1 MGRAFRQA
9 RASEAAGNRFDITAS
24 QADIVQLAIR
34 ETAQRVFGH
43 ARIVP
48 SGHGRP
54 DFRAN
59 TERARPAMDAVRVN
73 RRHFSHLGF
82 YLPAQRAFRLRCW
95 I

>member
-1 MGRAFRQA
+1 MGRGFPA
-9 RASEAAGNRFDITAS
+9 RPPGSEAAGNLFDIAAGQT
-24 QADIVQLAIR
+24 DIVQLAIR
-34 ETAQRVFGH
+34 ETAQRVFRH

-73 RRHFSHLGF
+73 RRHVSHLDD
-82 YLPAQRAFRLRCW
+82 LPAQRAFRLCW
-95 I
+95 WI